1 MATIAE
7 AAAIPAEDLAALE
20 TTVQNLI
27 RGVRDPDAIDRAA
40 KEVDEAREEVWQRF
54 GELDLGVELT
64 ERDE

>member
-40 KEVDEAREEVWQRF
+40 KEMDEAREEVWQRF